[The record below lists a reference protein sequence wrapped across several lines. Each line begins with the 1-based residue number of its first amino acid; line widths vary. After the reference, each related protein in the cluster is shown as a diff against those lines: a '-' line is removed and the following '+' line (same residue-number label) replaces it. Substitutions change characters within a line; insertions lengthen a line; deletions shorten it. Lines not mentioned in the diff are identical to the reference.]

1 MRLNTTL
8 AELNDNNFEEYGEG
22 FYYITVMGTPS
33 DKEPWGWQLD
43 GHHLIVNYFVLGD
56 QVVMTPA
63 FFGSEPA
70 TATAGKYKGLTVLR
84 DEQTRAL
91 AFVNALT
98 EAQRAKAILEVSKTG
113 NNNVSE
119 AWKDNVTLDYAGVR
133 AVRPD
138 RRAAVSAARS
148 RQSVHRQHGRRARE
162 GEAGGSA
169 APSRRHVFRV
179 DRRHGAGQR
188 VLLPHPQPGDP
199 DRVRSPDAGRDAPCR
214 GGSEGRR
221 SRNTSTR

>member
-1 MRLNTTL
+1 
-8 AELNDNNFEEYGEG
+8 
-22 FYYITVMGTPS
+22 MGAPS

-113 NNNVSE
+113 NNILSE
-119 AWKDNVTLDYAGVR
+119 AWKDNVDARLR
-133 AVRPD
+133 RRPRFRSD
-138 RRAAVSAARS
+138 RRAEVSPARS
-148 RQSVHRQHGRRARE
+148 RQSIHRQHGRGARQ
-162 GEAGGSA
+162 GEARRSA
-169 APSRRHVFRV
+169 ATSRRHVFRV
-179 DRRHGAGQR
+179 DWRHRRRTA
-188 VLLPHPQPGDP
+188 
-199 DRVRSPDAGRDAPCR
+199 C
-214 GGSEGRR
+214 
-221 SRNTSTR
+221 STTASTAR